1 MGAPSGENM
10 HPHVF
15 TVSTGQLIQ
24 LLSTVKSITDVMDVE
39 EGEVYFFLCDL
50 YGILTHLNKS
60 KEQPYFCS
68 IYKENFI
75 LQ

>member
-15 TVSTGQLIQ
+15 TVPTGQLIQ
-24 LLSTVKSITDVMDVE
+24 LLSNVKFQTDVMDVE
-39 EGEVYFFLCDL
+39 EGEAWFFFLCDI
-50 YGILTHLNKS
+50 YGILTHLNKN
-60 KEQPYFCS
+60 KRQPYCS
-68 IYKENFI
+68 IYKEAFI